1 MKHSFSFRLACRDDK
16 SSIVRFLDEHWGARH
31 PLVHLDDFF
40 TYYYEDGD
48 DATNGVYKIDFV
60 EESALVSQNSVY
72 EYDAQ
77 SGAGSISEDVVLGT
91 GSVSGLSE
99 EFGLATGDII
109 RSFIIGRD
117 GENVEYEID
126 RTFDIS
132 DLLYILRPDDTLTV
146 KYERD
151 GREDLTTSAIS
162 LQASDFASVA

>member
-1 MKHSFSFRLACRDDK
+1 MTGTADN
-16 SSIVRFLDEHWGARH
+16 II
-31 PLVHLDDFF
+31 
-40 TYYYEDGD
+40 YYYEDGD

-151 GREDLTTSAIS
+151 GREDLITSAIP
-162 LQASDFASVA
+162 LTASDFAAVA